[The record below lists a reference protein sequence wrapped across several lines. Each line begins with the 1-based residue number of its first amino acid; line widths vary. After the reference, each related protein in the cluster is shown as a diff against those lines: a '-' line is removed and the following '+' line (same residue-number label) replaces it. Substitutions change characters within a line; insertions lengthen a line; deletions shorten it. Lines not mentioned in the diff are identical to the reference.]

1 MDECRRLAARAVD
14 RRLILTDG
22 VIRSGWPNKEA
33 ERECHMKT
41 ASSSQK
47 SEWGKYCHI
56 PCRVHGGRGVL
67 SSEHDWRSGLSGFKR
82 AEYRKGS
89 RICPCKSLITRFNPL
104 QFFYEGTKTDEKA
117 GE

>member
-33 ERECHMKT
+33 ERECHTKT

-56 PCRVHGGRGVL
+56 PCRVHGGRVSFRASTIGEVGCPG
-67 SSEHDWRSGLSGFKR
+67 SSGQNIAKG
-82 AEYRKGS
+82 AEFARV
-89 RICPCKSLITRFNPL
+89 SL
-104 QFFYEGTKTDEKA
+104 
-117 GE
+117 